1 MGFQGLAR
9 MGLADPRDQLA
20 RAVLQQGISTLQH
33 QTRVQQLQAQ
43 AGTLQA
49 FMGHGGCQMGAVG
62 QPFAQAAEPLAA
74 LLRLPLH
81 GVVQALRLARQQ
93 HLLARKAPRFRVTW
107 LGSLLMSMIFMIA
120 VIRAQAPIRL

>member
-43 AGTLQA
+43 ALRNA
-49 FMGHGGCQMGAVG
+49 AREG
-62 QPFAQAAEPLAA
+62 QPFCAECEAARVAY
-74 LLRLPLH
+74 
-81 GVVQALRLARQQ
+81 QALMA
-93 HLLARKAPRFRVTW
+93 
-107 LGSLLMSMIFMIA
+107 
-120 VIRAQAPIRL
+120 